1 MQRTQIYLTDKE
13 MTAVRSIARRLGK
26 TQSEVIRTALDRFID
41 RENTSSR
48 INAAQAKSMMI
59 EKPVQMMASL
69 VGRLSIRS
77 SCGQLLVYVISS
89 PGRLVDAAHDDQN
102 INDAN

>member
-26 TQSEVIRTALDRFID
+26 TQSEIIRTALDRFID

-48 INAAQAKSMMI
+48 IGLLRNGRGLWKERQDLPDFSTLRQELDRTAGAADGS
-59 EKPVQMMASL
+59 
-69 VGRLSIRS
+69 
-77 SCGQLLVYVISS
+77 
-89 PGRLVDAAHDDQN
+89 
-102 INDAN
+102 